1 MKCNNCGTNIENNKN
16 FCPNCGIKIEQTI
29 QQNQENSVQNGVV
42 SENNNLQTQNASKE
56 KKNTLSWISLGFLV
70 MQLFCFICQFSG
82 LLYKYV
88 YSKLLFIFEFPYIIV
103 SLILAIISRAKNK
116 DKMSLVLIIVD
127 ITVIFILI
135 IFIVLAVI
143 LFASL
148 INACLTPNS
157 SVNSSI
163 NEIFDGCREMG

>member
-1 MKCNNCGTNIENNKN
+1 
-16 FCPNCGIKIEQTI
+16 
-29 QQNQENSVQNGVV
+29 
-42 SENNNLQTQNASKE
+42 
-56 KKNTLSWISLGFLV
+56 
-70 MQLFCFICQFSG
+70 MQLLCFICQFSG

-88 YSKLLFIFEFPYIIV
+88 HSKLLFIFEFPYIIV
-103 SLILAIISRAKNK
+103 SLILAIISMVKNK
-116 DKMSLVLIIVD
+116 DKMFLVLIIVD
-127 ITVIFILI
+127 ITVIFII
-135 IFIVLAVI
+135 IFFIVLAVI